1 MQKQLFL
8 KNGIIMAVSALII
21 RSMNMF
27 FRVFLSDRIG
37 AEGIGL
43 YQLII
48 SVYIFYA
55 AVSTTGISLT
65 ATRLFSDFTAK
76 GEYGKAK
83 YSVEKCIVISLFL
96 GMILGSVM
104 FFTSDMTAE
113 YFLRDVRTSKSLKF
127 LAPSLPFMAVSA
139 CIRGYFVARRQTI
152 QTSVEQ
158 LLEQVIEMGVFAS
171 AFALLK
177 PDTLEKAC
185 CTAVLGTTM
194 AEVISFIYSIIC
206 YLFDVRK
213 LSCRNKKADRLF
225 RKIIP
230 IAVPVMAN
238 SCLRSGL
245 SAVEN
250 VLIPLGLKKNGSD
263 SANALAQ
270 YGIINGM
277 VMPVL
282 VFPTVFILPFASL
295 IVPEMSE
302 VFTKR
307 HIKSIKH
314 ISEKM
319 FRLTLLYSIPV
330 TVIFIFFSGN
340 ICQMLYHNDTSGI
353 FLAVLAPVIPFMYLD
368 SVVDGILK
376 GLNEQTSYLIFNIID
391 SVIRVALTYILLPML
406 GIKGIIIVIIVSELL
421 NTVMSIARLIKV
433 TEIKIMFLDWIIF
446 PLIFIITPCIL
457 MKFISVDFII
467 KIIICLFSYGI
478 LLFLT
483 KKKTVC

>member
-1 MQKQLFL
+1 
-8 KNGIIMAVSALII
+8 
-21 RSMNMF
+21 MF
-27 FRVFLSDRIG
+27 FRVFMADTIG

-65 ATRLFSDFTAK
+65 ATRLFSDFTAR

-83 YSVEKCIVISLFL
+83 YSVEKCIAVSFML
-96 GMILGSVM
+96 GTALGSVM
-104 FFTSDMTAE
+104 FFTSDLTAE
-113 YFLRDVRTSKSLKF
+113 SFLRDTRTAMSLKF

-139 CIRGYFVARRQTI
+139 CIRGYFVARRQTV

-158 LLEQVIEMGVFAS
+158 LLEQVIEMGVFAL
-171 AFALLK
+171 AFALSK

-194 AEVISFIYSIIC
+194 AEVISFIYSIVC
-206 YLFDVRK
+206 YIFDVRK
-213 LSCRNKKADRLF
+213 LSCRSKKADGLV
-225 RKIIP
+225 RKMIP
-230 IAVPVMAN
+230 VAVPVMAN

-263 SANALAQ
+263 SVNALAQ

-277 VMPVL
+277 AMPVL

-302 VFTKR
+302 AFTKR
-307 HIKSIKH
+307 HIKSIRH

-330 TVIFIFFSGN
+330 TVIFIFFSRN
-340 ICQMLYHNDTSGI
+340 ICQALYHNDTAGI

-391 SVIRVALTYILLPML
+391 SIIRVMLTYILLPKM
-406 GIKGIIIVIIVSELL
+406 GIKGIIVVIIVSELL
-421 NTVMSIARLIKV
+421 NTLMSIARLIKV
-433 TEIKIMFLDWIIF
+433 TEIKIKVFEWIVF
-446 PLIFIITPCIL
+446 PIMSVVMPCIL
-457 MKFISVDFII
+457 VRFISVNFIL
-467 KIIICLFSYGI
+467 KIVICLAFYVFI
-478 LLFLT
+478 LFLT
-483 KKKTVC
+483 KKKTVCE